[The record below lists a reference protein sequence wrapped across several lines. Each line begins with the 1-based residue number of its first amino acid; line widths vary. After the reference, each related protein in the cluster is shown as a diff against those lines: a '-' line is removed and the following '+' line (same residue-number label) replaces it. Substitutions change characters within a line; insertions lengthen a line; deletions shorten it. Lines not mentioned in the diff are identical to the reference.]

1 MKGLLTKTNIII
13 AISFLLIGRFV
24 LAPKPKVITKEV
36 VKIVEVEKKQ
46 TKKKKVVTEVKN
58 PDGSATT
65 QTTET
70 EDTTSETSTSIASST
85 VTESKRGVTLGALA
99 IKDVSSFSNPIEY
112 GITASAPI
120 YGSLSLQ
127 GLATTSKLIGIGL
140 SVEF

>member
-1 MKGLLTKTNIII
+1 MKSLLTKTNIII

-36 VKIVEVEKKQ
+36 IKIVEVEKKQ

-58 PDGSATT
+58 PDGSSTT

-70 EDTTSETSTSIASST
+70 EDTTSETSTSIASSK
-85 VTESKRGVTLGALA
+85 VTNSKIGVTLGALA
-99 IKDVSSFSNPIEY
+99 IKDVSSFSSPIEY

-120 YGSLSLQ
+120 YGSLSIQ
-127 GLATTSKLIGIGL
+127 GLATSSKIIGIGL
-140 SVEF
+140 SIEF